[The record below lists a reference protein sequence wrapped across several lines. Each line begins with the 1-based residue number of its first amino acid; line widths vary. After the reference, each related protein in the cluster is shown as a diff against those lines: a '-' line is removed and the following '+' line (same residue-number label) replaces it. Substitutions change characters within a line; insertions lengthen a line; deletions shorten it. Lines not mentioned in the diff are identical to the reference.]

1 MNHSLIEKINA
12 LLPQT
17 QCQKCGYNGCL
28 PYAQAISLGAADIN
42 QCPPGG
48 ETGIKLLAELLG
60 VDSKPL
66 NPEHGQ
72 ERARLVAVINEAE
85 CIGCTKCI
93 PPCPVDAIIGA
104 AKQMHSIISQQCTGC
119 ELCVAPCPVNCISMQ
134 PSPLP
139 AWNKDDA
146 EQARR
151 RYEARNQRL
160 AKQEAEKTARQERQ
174 KQQLAQLKKA
184 KMLPQN

>member
-1 MNHSLIEKINA
+1 MNDSLIEKINA

-17 QCQKCGYNGCL
+17 QCQKCGYAGCL
-28 PYAQAISLGAADIN
+28 PYAQAISQGSADIN

-48 ETGIKLLAELLG
+48 EAGIRLLADLLG
-60 VDSKPL
+60 VAGKPL
-66 NPEHGQ
+66 NPEHGV
-72 ERARLVAVINEAE
+72 ERPRLVAVINEAE

-104 AKQMHSIISQQCTGC
+104 AKQMHSILAQQCTGC

-134 PSPLP
+134 TSALP
-139 AWNKDDA
+139 AWNTADA
-146 EQARR
+146 DQAKR

-160 AKQEAEKTARQERQ
+160 AKLEDEKIERQKRQ
-174 KQQLAQLKKA
+174 KQQLAKLKNA
-184 KMLPQN
+184 KIMQ

>member
-1 MNHSLIEKINA
+1 MNDSLIEKINA

-17 QCQKCGYNGCL
+17 QCRKCGYAGCL
-28 PYAQAISLGAADIN
+28 PYAQAIRLGSADIN

-48 ETGIKLLAELLG
+48 ESGIKQLADLLG
-60 VDSKPL
+60 VAGKPL
-66 NPEHGQ
+66 NPEHGV
-72 ERARLVAVINEAE
+72 EHPRLTAVINEAE

-104 AKQMHSIISQQCTGC
+104 TKQMHSIITQQCTGC

-134 PSPLP
+134 LSPLP
-139 AWNKDDA
+139 TWNSTDA

-151 RYEARNQRL
+151 RYEARNLRL
-160 AKQEAEKTARQERQ
+160 AKQEAKKIERQERQ

-184 KMLPQN
+184 KFMQ